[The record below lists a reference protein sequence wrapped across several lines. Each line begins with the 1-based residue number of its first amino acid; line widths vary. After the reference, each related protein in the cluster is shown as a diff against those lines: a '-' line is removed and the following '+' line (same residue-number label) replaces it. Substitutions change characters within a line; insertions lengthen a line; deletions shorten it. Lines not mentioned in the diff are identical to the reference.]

1 MTEEDSTKKEEDST
15 EKNDTEN
22 TDANIKGSTIKGGF
36 FIYRANPD
44 KSKRISE
51 LMNEGENSS
60 EGSSEGSNSEFSQ
73 DGEVVGMVLIKK
85 YGLREY
91 FAYSP
96 INQDDPNPGKL
107 MTYFV
112 DTTIP
117 NPHDIDPTNVFDIMV
132 FEDFIKKIIS

>member
-1 MTEEDSTKKEEDST
+1 MTE
-15 EKNDTEN
+15 
-22 TDANIKGSTIKGGF
+22 KGSTIKGGF

-44 KSKRISE
+44 KSSRVSE
-51 LMNEGENSS
+51 LINDTTGQ
-60 EGSSEGSNSEFSQ
+60 GAGQ
-73 DGEVVGMVLIKK
+73 DGEIVGMVLIKK
-85 YGLREY
+85 YGEREY

-96 INQDDPNPGKL
+96 LNQSDPNPGDL

-112 DTTIP
+112 DTTVP